1 MKFTDASL
9 VSSIVWQMRRA
20 DYLRGVNR
28 AAIDRLFN
36 GAPPL
41 TEAEREAQQAYTN
54 VNKLSGPKIAADA
67 RRTYSQAF
75 FKTKY
80 YFNVTLEDCKD
91 RKRIE
96 YESIL
101 TREIGRKMKRSMKYF
116 EAIRS
121 QIGTVVLHGIS
132 PVFWGDS
139 ERWCPKAVSPG
150 DVMIPSGTY
159 LTMDNLNQFAVW
171 RQFTPAEL
179 RKLAKSKTPDPGW
192 QERTVDQSIQW
203 CEQQIERGNM
213 TSILPARDLYAP
225 ERMQEWIKENTGL
238 YASDIVPTIDAWEFY
253 YYSDEG
259 DECGWRRCIVL
270 DTPYYAPTMPDNP
283 PEKDLIGR
291 ERKEQQ
297 FLYYSDK
304 VYARNLSEIIHF
316 QFGDASSVAPY
327 RYHTVRSLGW
337 LLYSTAH
344 LENRLF
350 CKRVDSTFESLMQY
364 FRVSNPEDKERVTK
378 VDLHHL
384 GVVPEGLNFVT
395 TEERWQVNHTL
406 VNETA
411 GELRQSMIETAAQF
425 REGRE
430 GGANVEKTATQVM
443 AEVNSANAIVGAM
456 LLQAYQYANQQYAE
470 IARRFCIENSVDPD
484 VRDFRARVLRAGVP
498 EEYLDSSRWRV
509 DAEQAMGAGNKLLQI
524 AMADKLMAART
535 LYDPQSQREI
545 LHIYTLANTDDAA
558 LSDSLVPSMPESSDT
573 AHEADQSFA
582 TLLAGVQVRPKKGEN
597 QIEVI
602 QAWMAGLVQR
612 VQLLQ
617 QTGAETS
624 DLAGLQN
631 AMGATQQRIQML
643 AQDDAQVQLAK
654 QFENDLKQIAD
665 AASQLR
671 VNTPQQEIDPET
683 QAKIQSTTAQAQNKM
698 QIRSAEAAQ
707 KMAIK
712 NVSAKQ
718 DLAIQRSRA
727 QVEIQKQATQ
737 LQTDLLEQGMRTGQE
752 MRHAELAAS
761 TEDR

>member
-1 MKFTDASL
+1 MKFTDANL

-20 DYLRGVNR
+20 DFMRGSNR

-75 FKTKY
+75 FKSKY

-91 RKRIE
+91 RKKSE
-96 YESIL
+96 YESII

-132 PVFWGDS
+132 PVFWGDP
-139 ERWCPKAVSPG
+139 ERWCPMALSPG
-150 DVMIPSGTY
+150 DVMIPSGTRVA
-159 LTMDNLNQFAVW
+159 MDNLTQFAVW
-171 RQFTPAEL
+171 RQFTPHEL
-179 RKLAKSKTPDPGW
+179 RKLAKSATPDPGW
-192 QERTVDQSIQW
+192 QQPTVDSAIAW
-203 CEQQIERGNM
+203 CEQQIERGSM
-213 TSILPARDLYAP
+213 TSILPARDILAP

-238 YASDIVPTIDAWEFY
+238 YASDSVPTIDAWEFY
-253 YYSDEG
+253 YYSDDDE
-259 DECGWRRCIVL
+259 ECGWRRRIVL
-270 DTPYYAPTMPDNP
+270 DTPYYADPMPNDM
-283 PEKDLIGR
+283 PERDLIGR
-291 ERKEQQ
+291 DAKKRD
-297 FLYYSDK
+297 FLYSSDN
-304 VYARNLSEIIHF
+304 VYARNVNEILHF

-327 RYHTVRSLGW
+327 RYHSVRSLGW
-337 LLYSTAH
+337 LLYSPAH

-350 CKRVDSTFESLMQY
+350 CKRADATFESLMQY

-378 VDLHHL
+378 IDLHHL
-384 GVVPEGLNFVT
+384 GVIPEGLNFVT
-395 TEERWQVNHTL
+395 PQERWQVNHTL

-411 GELRQSMIETAAQF
+411 AELRQSMVETAAQF

-430 GGANVEKTATQVM
+430 ASAGVEKTATQVM

-456 LLQAYQYANQQYAE
+456 LLQAYAYANQQYAE
-470 IARRFCIENSVDPD
+470 IARRFCVENSVDPE
-484 VRDFRARVLRAGVP
+484 VRDFRAKALSSGVP
-498 EEYLDSSRWRV
+498 EKYLDSSMWRV

-535 LYDPQSQREI
+535 LYDPQAQRDI
-545 LHIYTLANTDDAA
+545 LHIYTIANTDDAA
-558 LSDSLVPSMPESSDT
+558 LSDSLVPAMPETSDT

-602 QAWMAGLVQR
+602 QAWIAGLVQR

-617 QTGAETS
+617 QTGAENS
-624 DLAGLQN
+624 DMAGIQN
-631 AMGATQQRIQML
+631 AIGATQQRIQMF
-643 AQDDAQVQLAK
+643 AMDAAQVQLAK
-654 QFENDLKQIAD
+654 KFEDDLKQVAE
-665 AASQLR
+665 AASGIR
-671 VNTPQQEIDPET
+671 INTPQQGPDPET
-683 QAKIQSTTAQAQNKM
+683 QAKIQSTAAQAQNKM

-712 NVSAKQ
+712 NVAAQQ
-718 DLAIQRSRA
+718 DLQIQRGRA